1 MLGAGFKAGI
11 IMGIVV
17 AVVDVI
23 LNLVGLSTNPI
34 LGMVACLLSL
44 LILVLWFVS
53 GILAARFGVAA
64 LTTGAAA
71 GAGAIAGAITQVI
84 GGIVDV
90 VMTVITQA
98 LGLATVQIPPDLMR
112 QLGQAG
118 ATPQEIRSI
127 VSMMQLLT
135 GPVGSCIC
143 CVGIAT
149 AIAAGLGALGG
160 IVGKAISRGKDS

>member
-17 AVVDVI
+17 AVIAVTM
-23 LNLVGLSTNPI
+23 GLTGISSNPI
-34 LGMVACLLSL
+34 MGLLNCFLLLVVVA
-44 LILVLWFVS
+44 LWFVS

-64 LTTGAAA
+64 LTAGAAA

-98 LGLATVQIPPDLMR
+98 LGLVTVQMPPDLMR

-118 ATPQEIRSI
+118 MTPQEMRSI
-127 VSMMQLLT
+127 VSMMQLLV

-160 IVGKAISRGKDS
+160 IVGKAISGGKDS